1 MLFKATGGE
10 VKKWYWFLHYVTW
23 ADRITVRKGMGC
35 SPYFMV
41 TGAQPTLPLDII
53 EAMWLVKYPERILS
67 RSELIG
73 LQALV
78 LAKHADHVEEMRE
91 RVTKE
96 KIRRTLQLE
105 QDLKHKILIK
115 PEQW

>member
-1 MLFKATGGE
+1 MLFKAIGGE
-10 VKKWYWFLHYVTW
+10 VKKWYWFLHHVTW
-23 ADRITVRKGMGC
+23 ADRITVRKRAGC

-53 EAMWLVKYPERILS
+53 EVTWLIKYPERILS
-67 RSELIG
+67 RLELIG
-73 LQALV
+73 LQALA

-105 QDLKHKILIK
+105 
-115 PEQW
+115 